1 MPRNYLHLVVLRSFD
16 MSMSRTFK
24 NKFAAE
30 RSRQFDVLPSKEAAY
45 QNLDGCSIGASDFLK
60 PGYQLNTGLNFSNKE
75 HKTVF
80 GKLDSV
86 VKALEEHDST
96 LFCSN
101 TIITFVC
108 FCIGIF

>member
-45 QNLDGCSIGASDFLK
+45 QNADGCSKRASDFLE
-60 PGYQLNTGLNFSNKE
+60 PGYQLHRRMNFSIKE
-75 HKTVF
+75 HKSVF
-80 GKLDSV
+80 GKLDSA
-86 VKALEEHDST
+86 VKALKEHDST
-96 LFCSN
+96 LF
-101 TIITFVC
+101 
-108 FCIGIF
+108 